1 MECVYNA
8 DGIRYES
15 SIFSLHNEKNKS
27 ELDEKKIDIPIF
39 IKAHNYNILKKESNI
54 DEIKKLLLN
63 YSC

>member
-15 SIFSLHNEKNKS
+15 KHKENNKS
-27 ELDEKKIDIPIF
+27 ELDKNKNVQQKNTHYPV
-39 IKAHNYNILKKESNI
+39 HNYNILKKESNI